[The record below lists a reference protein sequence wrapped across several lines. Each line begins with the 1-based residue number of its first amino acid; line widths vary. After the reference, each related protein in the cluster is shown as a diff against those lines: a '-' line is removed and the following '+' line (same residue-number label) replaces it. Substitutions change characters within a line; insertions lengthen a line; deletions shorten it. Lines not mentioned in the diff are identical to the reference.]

1 MVPICGGGVAISTLA
16 QIGGL
21 VAPIARLVAL
31 VGAAVAFLIAIYAIL
46 TFLVRNL
53 PVLCHFMPYK
63 KVAGASG

>member
-21 VAPIARLVAL
+21 VAPVARLVAL

-46 TFLVRNL
+46 TFLRINNVDDG
-53 PVLCHFMPYK
+53 K
-63 KVAGASG
+63 SQ

>member
-21 VAPIARLVAL
+21 VAPVARLVAL

-46 TFLVRNL
+46 T
-53 PVLCHFMPYK
+53 
-63 KVAGASG
+63 